1 MKKTELNILVEK
13 IDNIEALANDLN
25 RAATETEVEQALAVH
40 GLNITLEDMIAIAP
54 VSDELTEDDLLD
66 VAGGCKCG
74 GFLKRTVGNFLR
86 WVFKA
91 AGMKLHCSDCGE

>member
-1 MKKTELNILVEK
+1 MKKTELNTLVNK
-13 IDNIEALANDLN
+13 IDNIDALARDLN

-74 GFLKRTVGNFLR
+74 GFHGFVNNFIGWLFGCAGID
-86 WVFKA
+86 FKCA
-91 AGMKLHCSDCGE
+91 NCGH